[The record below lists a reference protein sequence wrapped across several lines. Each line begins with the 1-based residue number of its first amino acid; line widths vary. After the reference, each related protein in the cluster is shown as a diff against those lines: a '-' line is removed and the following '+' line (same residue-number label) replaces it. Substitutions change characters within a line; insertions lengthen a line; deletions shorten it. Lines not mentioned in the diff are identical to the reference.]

1 MAFIY
6 VYSPYSGANWGQANY
21 CYISGSHPAGFLANP
36 IDIGGGA
43 AGAAVR
49 FYSSVGS
56 IRTTRNTG
64 LCSVNPGS
72 PWNDG
77 VMVELYRNANASCF
91 IGRVY
96 YGHLSN
102 RIANGTYNSPN
113 TLQIGTLASDTCSC
127 GCYSGVHTH
136 MTGTG
141 TPNSFT
147 CGQQLYGGSTWIY
160 RWSNVCIPQ

>member
-1 MAFIY
+1 MAYIY
-6 VYSPYSGANWGQANY
+6 VYSPYSGANWGQATY
-21 CYISGSHPAGFLANP
+21 CFIPGNHNAGFLANP

-43 AGAAVR
+43 AGGAVR

-64 LCSVNPGS
+64 LCAVNPGA

-77 VMVELYRNANASCF
+77 VMVEMYRYANASCY
-91 IGRVY
+91 IGKVY

-113 TLQIGTLASDTCSC
+113 ALQIGTLSPNTCNC
-127 GCYSGVHTH
+127 NCYNGVHTH
-136 MTGTG
+136 VT
-141 TPNSFT
+141 
-147 CGQQLYGGSTWIY
+147 STTTL
-160 RWSNVCIPQ
+160 N